1 IQSNALKR
9 QLSITEKQF
18 TDYQDEKSRSIP
30 HFIITNTPYH
40 VIQAHDEKT
49 GSSYQDEDFLEL
61 SPIIKLDSITFG
73 CYISLKNIGAECK
86 LSHIDISSFK
96 IADSNMNFDPEL
108 VFRIDSDNSTI
119 AYINITSNILT
130 GNSSKLE
137 AADLYL
143 LYRELEMAFDLKL
156 FYSQNQTSSSVSY
169 KLCIGQQKYNLSKFN
184 KD

>member
-1 IQSNALKR
+1 
-9 QLSITEKQF
+9 
-18 TDYQDEKSRSIP
+18 
-30 HFIITNTPYH
+30 
-40 VIQAHDEKT
+40 
-49 GSSYQDEDFLEL
+49 
-61 SPIIKLDSITFG
+61 
-73 CYISLKNIGAECK
+73 
-86 LSHIDISSFK
+86 
-96 IADSNMNFDPEL
+96 MNFDPEL